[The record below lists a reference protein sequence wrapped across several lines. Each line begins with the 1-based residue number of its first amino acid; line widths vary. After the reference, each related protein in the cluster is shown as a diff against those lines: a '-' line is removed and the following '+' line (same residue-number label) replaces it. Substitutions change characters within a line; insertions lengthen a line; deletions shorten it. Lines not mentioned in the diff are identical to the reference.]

1 MNSTYK
7 NCPKCGSN
15 KIVKIGFQ
23 SGRRRFKC
31 KNCNNKFQS
40 KKQPSPKKHSVITD
54 LVSKKNDTLI

>member
-1 MNSTYK
+1 MSSTYK
-7 NCPKCGSN
+7 NCPDCGSN

-31 KNCNNKFQS
+31 KDCNKKFQS
-40 KKQPSPKKHSVITD
+40 KKQSSRKKNSVITE